1 MHGPQA
7 GNYLFAFPKG
17 QTEVK
22 VAEHQGFDNI
32 FYLHEIYLNRLDF
45 IYLIMQQTGQL
56 LEAAG
61 LGPIQMAGA
70 KESQIEKSR
79 CVQPQ
84 NLLRMRQ
91 VGHWIRELGDGQV
104 PSEAAA
110 TKNIVTR
117 EGPPPVL
124 VGWQC

>member
-32 FYLHEIYLNRLDF
+32 FYLHEIYLKRLDF
-45 IYLIMQQTGQL
+45 IYFIMQQTGQL
-56 LEAAG
+56 LEAAD
-61 LGPIQMAGA
+61 LGPRQMAGA
-70 KESQIEKSR
+70 KKSQIEKSR
-79 CVQPQ
+79 CVQPE

-91 VGHWIRELGDGQV
+91 VGHGSRELGDRQV

-110 TKNIVTR
+110 TKNIVIR
-117 EGPPPVL
+117 GGLPPVL
-124 VGWQC
+124 VGRQY